1 MANSFMDIQLE
12 KIRLIEALIKVEDV
26 SLIEEIKS
34 LMENQTDPTVG
45 FDINGE
51 SISKSQLI
59 SQIEEAEDRVD
70 SGVFVSQESLEQESE
85 NW

>member
-1 MANSFMDIQLE
+1 MDIQLE
-12 KIRLIEALIKVEDV
+12 KFRLIEALIKVEDV
-26 SLIEEIKS
+26 SLIKEIKS
-34 LMENQTDPTVG
+34 LMENQTNPIVG

-59 SQIEEAEDRVD
+59 SQIEEAEERVD
-70 SGVFVSQESLEQESE
+70 SGIFISQESLEQESE